1 MASGKRLDFNHS
13 APDVTLLKTTGARA
27 RLSGLWAKRPL
38 LLAFTRHQG
47 CTQCKEMLEELVAG
61 KKDIEKAG
69 LKIAVIMQGT
79 HEQAADFARQYAPGL
94 LCLAD
99 PNLEAYR
106 AYGLERG
113 TIFQT
118 FLNPKVWSAVSRS
131 RRKGYRVEPP
141 PAGQDAMQM
150 SGMFIISPQGRV
162 LLPYYFDH
170 IADHPPLGLLLGGVL
185 ATRWDQPFDGPVAP
199 PAPRQRAERRK
210 RKPMKQASSSPAKR
224 RPGRSR

>member
-1 MASGKRLDFNHS
+1 MASGRRLNFNHS
-13 APDVTLLKTTGARA
+13 APDVTLLKTTGARV
-27 RLSGLWAKRPL
+27 RLSSLWAKRPL

-79 HEQAADFARQYAPGL
+79 PEQAADFAQQHAPGL

-99 PNLEAYR
+99 PSLEAYR

-118 FLNPKVWSAVSRS
+118 FLNLKVWSAVSRS

-199 PAPRQRAERRK
+199 PARRQRTERRK
-210 RKPMKQASSSPAKR
+210 RKPLKKASSSPAKR